1 MGDSLAT
8 GPEQEVAEEPAL
20 RLSENHPPL
29 FEPKKVV
36 PPSLATFE
44 RAVSARIY
52 FENPYFP
59 LLRLLASNDDWQKG
73 TTSVKHR
80 HRVYVSVFIQF
91 KIIDHEE
98 NATGSYDC
106 LQTPKFPHA
115 RRISLT
121 RNESLA
127 SCSL

>member
-1 MGDSLAT
+1 MALALTSSLITVAARENVRFSNTERIPGRSGNATIRWGDSLAS

-59 LLRLLASNDDWQKG
+59 LLRLLGSNDDWQWKG
-73 TTSVKHR
+73 TTSVNI
-80 HRVYVSVFIQF
+80 VTELMSVHLF
-91 KIIDHEE
+91 
-98 NATGSYDC
+98 N
-106 LQTPKFPHA
+106 L
-115 RRISLT
+115 R
-121 RNESLA
+121 
-127 SCSL
+127 